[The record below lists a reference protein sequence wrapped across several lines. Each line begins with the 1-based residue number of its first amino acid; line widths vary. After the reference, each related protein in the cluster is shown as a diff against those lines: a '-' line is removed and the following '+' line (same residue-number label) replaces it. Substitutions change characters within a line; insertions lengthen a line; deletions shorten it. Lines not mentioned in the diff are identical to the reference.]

1 MFDLKPLLLIVLVLC
16 TLGYSSAWAFDE
28 HVMAQ
33 LEDELANLSV
43 TVTDL
48 SNSDVSNTDQSHN
61 QNESDIACDHCCHIS
76 SHLVA
81 IFSDTSCLSTVSTS
95 IRLSNLTK
103 SFHSFTVSPDLKPP
117 RV

>member
-1 MFDLKPLLLIVLVLC
+1 MYYFKQLLLTILVLS

-28 HVMAQ
+28 HALVQ
-33 LEDELANLSV
+33 LDTDSDSMHDTITGLSSNDESTTA
-43 TVTDL
+43 
-48 SNSDVSNTDQSHN
+48 QSHE
-61 QNESDIACDHCCHIS
+61 QSDSEIACDHCGHIF

-81 IFSDTSCLSTVSTS
+81 IFSDPGCLSTISTS
-95 IRLSNLTK
+95 TFLSNLSK